1 MMRQHGDTAAQPAAA
16 SDRLHLTGHVATL
29 ALALVLAFLAGFAFW
44 AALATNQVAGR
55 ARHASALS
63 DEYQQARYAV
73 GAEESLERKYRL
85 EPGAAIRARH
95 REAAAM
101 LVAAL
106 GRVGRDGE
114 APDRAIAAEVLA
126 THDRYLA
133 AIDRL
138 FAAVDV
144 GDTAGF
150 TAIDENE
157 VDPLFGAIE
166 ARVDA
171 AADARHAAALG
182 QLDDLTRTERLVFTL
197 TPLVFAVGLA
207 LVGLLWGYLRQYQR
221 RVDDATRREAARLA
235 ALNSTLARQAA
246 ALAAANEELR
256 RKNEENEAF
265 VYSVSH
271 DLRSPLVN
279 LQGFSQELALTGAE
293 LRAVLADPGVPP
305 GARARGL
312 ALLDEDLAPAL
323 DFIQAGVRRLSGIID
338 ALLRLS
344 RVGEVVYRREPVDPT
359 PIIARIVASLNET
372 VAGPRATV
380 VVGALPPLCGDPS
393 AVEQIFGNLIGNAL
407 KYLDPHRPGRVEVGC
422 LAEGDAGVRTYYVR
436 DNGLGIPAHAL
447 DTVFQPFRR
456 LHPEVAAGDGLGLTF
471 VRRVVERLG
480 GRLLVESTPGA
491 GSTFSVALPA
501 APAVGAAPTPLT
513 GAAYAASGGAR
524 P

>member
-1 MMRQHGDTAAQPAAA
+1 MMRQHGDTVARLAAA
-16 SDRLHLTGHVATL
+16 PDRLHMTGHAATL
-29 ALALVLAFLAGFAFW
+29 ALALVLAFLSGFAFW

-55 ARHASALS
+55 ARHASELS

-85 EPGAAIRARH
+85 EPGIAIRASH
-95 REAAAM
+95 REAAAT

-106 GRVGRDGE
+106 ERVGRDGE
-114 APDRAIAAEVLA
+114 DPDRASAAEVLA
-126 THDRYLA
+126 THTRYLG
-133 AIDRL
+133 AIDRM
-138 FAAVDV
+138 FAAVDA
-144 GDTAGF
+144 GDTARVN
-150 TAIDENE
+150 AIDGDE

-182 QLDDLTRTERLVFTL
+182 QLDALTRTERLVFLL

-221 RVDDATRREAARLA
+221 RVDDATRREAARLVEV
-235 ALNSTLARQAA
+235 NGTLARQAA

-293 LRAVLADPGVPP
+293 LRTLLADPGVPP
-305 GARARGL
+305 GVRARGL
-312 ALLDEDLAPAL
+312 AMLDEDLAPAL
-323 DFIQAGVRRLSGIID
+323 DFIQTGVRRLSGIID

-344 RVGEVVYRREPVDPT
+344 RVGEVIYRREPVDPT
-359 PIIARIVASLNET
+359 PIVARIVASLNET
-372 VAGPRATV
+372 VTGPRATV

-407 KYLDPHRPGRVEVGC
+407 KYLDPQRPGRVEVGC
-422 LAEGDAGVRTYYVR
+422 LLEG
-436 DNGLGIPAHAL
+436 
-447 DTVFQPFRR
+447 
-456 LHPEVAAGDGLGLTF
+456 
-471 VRRVVERLG
+471 
-480 GRLLVESTPGA
+480 TP
-491 GSTFSVALPA
+491 
-501 APAVGAAPTPLT
+501 APTRVPQAYGHTTCGTTAWASPPTPWT
-513 GAAYAASGGAR
+513 GSSSPSNASTRRSRRGTGSA
-524 P
+524 